1 MNTTKQYGEK
11 ADLALSMW
19 VKLARAFS
27 TFNRLTGKDIAS
39 YGLTQPQFGLL
50 ETLGHLGP
58 MKIGDFCGKMLVSGG
73 NVTVVVD
80 NLEREGYVERVRDSD
95 DRRTITVR
103 LTEKGTKLFNDTF
116 KKHAA
121 FVAEISSVLTSDEQ
135 RELSKLL
142 RKLGTALQEKV

>member
-1 MNTTKQYGEK
+1 MKTTKKYGEK
-11 ADLALSMW
+11 ADLALGMW

-27 TFNRLTGKDIAS
+27 SFSRLTGKDIAG
-39 YGLTQPQFGLL
+39 YGLTPPQFSLL

-80 NLEREGYVERVRDSD
+80 NLEREGLVERVREGG

-103 LTEKGTKLFNDTF
+103 LTGKGTKLFNDIF
-116 KKHAA
+116 KKHAE
-121 FVAEISSVLTSDEQ
+121 FVTQISSVLNSEEQ
-135 RELSKLL
+135 KELSRLL
-142 RKLGTALQEKV
+142 KKLGTALQEKS

>member
-1 MNTTKQYGEK
+1 METTKKYGER

-27 TFNRLTGKDIAS
+27 TFNRLTGKDIAG
-39 YGLTQPQFGLL
+39 YGLTQPQFGVL
-50 ETLGHLGP
+50 EALGHLGP
-58 MKIGDFCGKMLVSGG
+58 MKIGGFCEKTLASGG
-73 NVTVVVD
+73 NITVVVD
-80 NLEREGYVERVRDSD
+80 NLERDGLVERVREGD

-103 LTEKGTKLFNDTF
+103 LTKKGTDLFHDIF

-121 FVAEISSVLTSDEQ
+121 FVSEISSVLTREEQ

-142 RKLGTALQEKV
+142 KKLGTSLQKKM

>member
-1 MNTTKQYGEK
+1 MKTTKKYGER

-27 TFNRLTGKDIAS
+27 TFNRLTAKDIAN

-50 ETLGHLGP
+50 EALGHLGP
-58 MKIGDFCGKMLVSGG
+58 MKIGSFCEKMLASGG
-73 NVTVVVD
+73 NITVVVD
-80 NLEREGYVERVRDSD
+80 NLERNGLVERVREGE

-103 LTEKGTKLFNDTF
+103 LTKKGTDLFNEIF

-121 FVAEISSVLTSDEQ
+121 YVTELSSVLTMAEQ
-135 RELSKLL
+135 RELSRLL
-142 RKLGTALQEKV
+142 KKLGTSLQGKD